1 MRSVKSNQSIIPSNP
16 KELIMSTQELFAVTE
31 QEIKTGNEPV
41 MDTQKLFALTEW
53 EGTKPV
59 KILAVG
65 TYYQPGKP
73 KIVCVLYPG
82 ASDGV
87 WCPVVGVGGG
97 ANGSANGSA
106 NGGYSGNKGTQ
117 EPISTFSTAQE
128 PREEKQPV
136 NSQAKG
142 KETGKSLPAR
152 PPEASEYPKKAV
164 SKNSKT
170 IISAQTEH
178 KVETKNIQEQ
188 ISALEKYI
196 NNTHTAIAKKAD
208 ADIKLFIY
216 FFEEAKGVVNQASA
230 LTVTKIQDTDKFI
243 QDCFQSLTIALDVL
257 NWINQVVNEVWNRY
271 WRERV
276 LAIIKGQKVFEP
288 AKAKEIVQQLKKDY
302 PTETNRQT
310 ANRLI
315 AEKSVFATI
324 SGLIP
329 DIELVPGLVKASLF
343 DTLALLD
350 ELIDQ
355 IAFSYG
361 YDSIDDGDELAI
373 MSISFSAEVL
383 VSFGLDFL
391 MEHGAKIPS
400 WGIKAGINLAM
411 FLLVGYTT
419 CEYYEYKL
427 KMNKTILED
436 KFALEELKTKVT
448 AQAKELAAKEAV
460 LEAEVIEAV
469 EIKKEVEAIKGQKL

>member
-1 MRSVKSNQSIIPSNP
+1 
-16 KELIMSTQELFAVTE
+16 MSTQELLAR
-31 QEIKTGNEPV
+31 
-41 MDTQKLFALTEW
+41 TEW
-53 EGTKPV
+53 EGIKPV
-59 KILAVG
+59 IDSQDLFPLTMCEIKGELKSGEVLAVA
-65 TYYQPGKP
+65 TSYEWGKP
-73 KIVCVLYPG
+73 KQQVCFREVG
-82 ASDGV
+82 EDWGE
-87 WCPVVGVGGG
+87 WHPVHALVGVGGG
-97 ANGSANGSA
+97 NGSA
-106 NGGYSGNKGTQ
+106 NGGYSGNKRTQ

-152 PPEASEYPKKAV
+152 PPEASEYPKKAI
-164 SKNSKT
+164 SKN

-178 KVETKNIQEQ
+178 KVETKNIREQ

-216 FFEEAKGVVNQASA
+216 FFEEAKSVVNQASA
-230 LTVTKIQDTDKFI
+230 LTVTTIQDTDKFI
-243 QDCFQSLTIALDVL
+243 QDCFQSLTIALDVSS
-257 NWINQVVNEVWNRY
+257 WINQVVNEVWNRY
-271 WRERV
+271 WRDRI
-276 LAIIKGQKVFEP
+276 LAIIKQEDLFNP
-288 AKAKEIVQQLKKDY
+288 DKAKEIVQQLKKDY
-302 PTETNRQT
+302 PTEMNRQT

-329 DIELVPGLVKASLF
+329 DIELVPGLIKVSLF
-343 DTLALLD
+343 ETSTLLD
-350 ELIDQ
+350 ELTAQ
-355 IAFSYG
+355 IAYCYG
-361 YDSIDDGDELAI
+361 FYTINDSDKLAI
-373 MSISFSAEVL
+373 KAISFNAEVL

-391 MEHGAKIPS
+391 MNHGAKIPT
-400 WGIKAGINLAM
+400 WGIKAGINLAI

-427 KMNKTILED
+427 NKGKSILED
-436 KFALEELKTKVT
+436 EFALEELKTKVT

-460 LEAEVIEAV
+460 LEAEFMEAV
-469 EIKKEVEAIKGQKL
+469 EIKKEVEAIKGQEL